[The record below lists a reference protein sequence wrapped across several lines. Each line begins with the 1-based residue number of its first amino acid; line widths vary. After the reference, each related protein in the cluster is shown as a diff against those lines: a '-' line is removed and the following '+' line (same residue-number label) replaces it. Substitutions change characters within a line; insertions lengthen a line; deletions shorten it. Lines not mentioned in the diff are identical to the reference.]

1 MKRNNNLAFALL
13 TFAALAFT
21 SGAALAGPHHWGNNS
36 GNVGG
41 YSQLTDAQQ
50 ATAQKLH
57 NDFYN
62 QTSALR
68 QQIASKR
75 YEYNALLTA
84 DKPDSAKIE
93 GVAQEIETL
102 QQKLDRSFSA
112 RSISLSC
119 FDSGHCSG
127 NAAIRGSCRLRGI
140 KFNPEVSS
148 GSATSAASSFPRR
161 T

>member
-1 MKRNNNLAFALL
+1 MKRNNNLTLTLLAVAAF
-13 TFAALAFT
+13 TFT
-21 SGAALAGPHHWGNNS
+21 SGTALAGPHHRGNN
-36 GNVGG
+36 GDNGG

-68 QQIASKR
+68 QQLTSKR

-93 GVAQEIETL
+93 SVAQEMETL
-102 QQKLDRSFSA
+102 RQKLGNQRVK
-112 RSISLSC
+112 
-119 FDSGHCSG
+119 FDVAMAQAGIPRHGGMGCQGGYNGGGHMG
-127 NAAIRGSCRLRGI
+127 GMNRW
-140 KFNPEVSS
+140 
-148 GSATSAASSFPRR
+148 
-161 T
+161 